1 MASSGPAPKKLRVTE
16 ERRRFLPAW
25 KSEYPWVFVNDGAM
39 YCACEYCKD
48 AGKNNAFTNGCLK
61 FKKGA
66 LKKHVATVDHHVAL
80 AAKSGRLHWLACEQI
95 C

>member
-1 MASSGPAPKKLRVTE
+1 
-16 ERRRFLPAW
+16 
-25 KSEYPWVFVNDGAM
+25 M

-61 FKKGA
+61 FKKDA
-66 LKKHVATVDHHVAL
+66 LKKHVATVDHRVAL

-95 C
+95 G